1 VNLVETAVTGFA
13 WAMTELCGHTPAG
26 AVESYG
32 EAIVLVT
39 GAQTASLNYV
49 MVNAPDPDPADV
61 AAAAAALAKRNVP
74 WGMEFR
80 FEPSAR
86 ILGVA
91 EEHGLTEVSR
101 PLFMVCPAAGL
112 ELRRD
117 TPSGL
122 VVEPVGADRWELY
135 NQVLAT
141 GFGAPADLFGTTMG
155 GPVLD
160 LPGFRGYLART
171 PEGPVGTA
179 LGTLKDGALTVFNI
193 AVVPDVRG
201 HGIGRA
207 LTEAVLIDGLIEG
220 AQVASLQSS
229 PMGRPLYAS
238 MGFQEAE
245 HWYTLERPS

>member
-1 VNLVETAVTGFA
+1 MNLVETAVTGFA
-13 WAMTELCGHTPAG
+13 WALNELAEHTPAG
-26 AVESYG
+26 ATARYG
-32 EAIVLVT
+32 
-39 GAQTASLNYV
+39 GATVVVSGARTSSLNLV

-61 AAAAAALAKRNVP
+61 ATAADAIAARGVP

-80 FEPSAR
+80 FEPSAE
-86 ILGVA
+86 ILAVA
-91 EEHGLTEVSR
+91 KEHGLTEVSR
-101 PLFMVCPAAGL
+101 PLFMVCAAAGL

-122 VVEPVGADRWELY
+122 VIEPVGADRWELY
-135 NQVLAT
+135 TEVLAS
-141 GFGAPADLFGTTMG
+141 GFGAPADLFGTAMG

-160 LPGFRGYLART
+160 RPGFRGYLART

-201 HGIGRA
+201 QGIGRA
-207 LTEAVLIDGLIEG
+207 LTEAVLVDGLAEG

-229 PMGRPLYAS
+229 AMGQPLYAS
-238 MGFQEAE
+238 MGFREAE
-245 HWYTLERPS
+245 RWYTLERPS